1 MDEISSFVKKI
12 RSVFI
17 IKKMILICQNI
28 RSGLWDVKKKGFVM
42 TKIQICFVIYIK
54 KKEEVIFDDKNSDL
68 FYYIFSKK
76 KF

>member
-42 TKIQICFVIYIK
+42 TKIQICFVIYK
-54 KKEEVIFDDKNSDL
+54 KKKKVIFDDKNSDL
-68 FYYIFSKK
+68 YYYIFSKK
-76 KF
+76 NF